1 MIPDIQITKADIK
14 GSRDLTLLHESYKG
28 KKLDKKTA
36 DQVLTHV
43 QKLWGYKVKLYTM
56 HDETLLDV
64 FETNQI
70 SNSGIGSLQIKDPD
84 DW

>member
-1 MIPDIQITKADIK
+1 
-14 GSRDLTLLHESYKG
+14 LTLLHESYKG
-28 KKLDKKTA
+28 KRLDKKTA

-64 FETNQI
+64 FECNQV
-70 SNSGIGSLQIKDPD
+70 SNSDVGSLQMNISDN
-84 DW
+84 W